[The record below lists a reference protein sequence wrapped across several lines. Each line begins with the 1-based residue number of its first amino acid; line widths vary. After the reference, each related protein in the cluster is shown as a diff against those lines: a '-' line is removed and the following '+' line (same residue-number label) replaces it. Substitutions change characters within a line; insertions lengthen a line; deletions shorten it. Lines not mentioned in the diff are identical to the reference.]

1 VLLHCA
7 LMTSAIWSPI
17 IGELSESYRTFAV
30 DVIGDV
36 GRTVPT
42 KPPATEAESADWLAQ
57 TLDGLGLA
65 ETRLLAWS
73 FGGSVG
79 VNFAMHHPER
89 VEKLALVAPF
99 KPFVKQSMGFLFGF
113 YPWVVRTER
122 ASRAFERKMC
132 FKEDFG
138 YPEHSR
144 LLSERFRSGKLLLKV
159 PPRTFSDLEFR
170 LLTMPTLLLVGREE
184 FLYDGAAAVERAR
197 QVLPNGDAE
206 LLAECN
212 HAVVS
217 DQTELVAD
225 KVLAFLG

>member
-1 VLLHCA
+1 
-7 LMTSAIWSPI
+7 
-17 IGELSESYRTFAV
+17 
-30 DVIGDV
+30 
-36 GRTVPT
+36 
-42 KPPATEAESADWLAQ
+42 
-57 TLDGLGLA
+57 
-65 ETRLLAWS
+65 
-73 FGGSVG
+73 
-79 VNFAMHHPER
+79 
-89 VEKLALVAPF
+89 
-99 KPFVKQSMGFLFGF
+99 
-113 YPWVVRTER
+113 
-122 ASRAFERKMC
+122 MC